1 MSVKIEIKN
10 IIILEGI
17 ESDFGIASQPGLIKS
32 IERALM
38 GINAKKNL

>member
-1 MSVKIEIKN
+1 MSVEIEMVN

-17 ESDFGIASQPGLIKS
+17 ELDFGIALQPELIKS
-32 IERALM
+32 IIRALM